1 MSANFQQIAKDLGR
15 QLQTRFPSLKKT
27 TADDKPIDGVN
38 LKDADARKFS
48 FDFTSEEGE
57 KIVNVT
63 ISLSEEGEDPGL
75 DVQWSDTVDNRS
87 WDRFI
92 RNILPKFAQT
102 HGLNFNAQNPSKT
115 NLDKRDSLGEN
126 DMNESKLFGT
136 SKTSY
141 QEIGEAKIIV
151 RHSQPVNLNSMNG
164 RSQRIEHI
172 YVENAMGERFLYP
185 VKHLNGARA
194 LAQHVSHG
202 GTPYDDIGRHVIG
215 LSEELSKLR
224 FFKNYVDRSPIVS
237 ESMGNIQQKV
247 IERINDIKKQVHSL
261 QMSKNYSVFKE
272 NFRVNQSQEV
282 PEEVLNDWVDRLT
295 VRSFNEELKTAFP
308 YIYKLVDESELPVKE
323 IDTEEDMLKTND
335 DKKDLKFKNKKIKEL
350 SAFESYLDQ
359 IVKEDDDL
367 FDNNEELQQQAMAEL
382 KGLFGNELPLGTDG
396 DNVRDSIKGIIDNN
410 KLNRAFQIL
419 ADLGL
424 DEMDARPIIA
434 SYLKSHD
441 RENGTDLSN
450 KLGFDGVS
458 AAPAVTPTP
467 PAPPPE
473 AAAPPAPP
481 PEAAA
486 PAAPPPEAAAP
497 LAPPPEAAA
506 PPGAAPGPMIPNPA
520 PLAESGNGSKLVDEI
535 RSRIS
540 GFFNQ
545 TEGTFTIGE
554 EGFVT
559 KMCKELKEK
568 YHVPPGTHKAERF
581 DHMVERACNSI
592 MEKYKQRHNHSRELS
607 DMRRMA
613 GLAEDSPQQMLARQE
628 IARAK
633 SKADQLPNGQG
644 SGTFSQ
650 GKLVNPNSTGGQS
663 GPNVRRAGND
673 NMEEAGMDD
682 MGGMMKGMMGGMDP
696 QGMMKDIQSKIPAGN
711 MKSSRTS
718 SGTIDGKP
726 ASYDDAM
733 GKFRG
738 MAGDMGFD
746 ASGDDPVGSMY
757 KGIQGKFGD
766 MMKGMNM
773 PSMPG
778 ARSSGTSMP
787 SVSPTRADAAP
798 DLKTALS
805 KMKPTT
811 PDQAMTMIADLKK
824 LAGLA

>member
-15 QLQTRFPSLKKT
+15 QLQTRFPSLEKT

-75 DVQWSDTVDNRS
+75 DVQWSDTVNNRS

-224 FFKNYVDRSPIVS
+224 FFKNYVDRSPVVS

-261 QMSKNYSVFKE
+261 QMSKNYSIFKE

-282 PEEVLNDWVDRLT
+282 PEEVLNDWIDRLT

-308 YIYKLVDESELPVKE
+308 YIYKLVDESQLPVKE
-323 IDTEEDMLKTND
+323 IDTEEDMLKTD
-335 DKKDLKFKNKKIKEL
+335 DGKKDSKLKTKKIKEL

-367 FDNNEELQQQAMAEL
+367 FDDNDELQQQAMAQL
-382 KGLFGNELPLGTDG
+382 KDLFSNELPLGTDG
-396 DNVRDSIKGIIDNN
+396 DNIRDSIKGLIDNN
-410 KLNRAFQIL
+410 KLNRAFHLL

-441 RENGTDLSN
+441 RENGTDLSS
-450 KLGFDGVS
+450 KLGFSMTVS
-458 AAPAVTPTP
+458 AGAGSGSPPPPPPEAAVPA
-467 PAPPPE
+467 APPPE

-486 PAAPPPEAAAP
+486 PPAPPPDAGM
-497 LAPPPEAAA
+497 APPAA

-520 PLAESGNGSKLVDEI
+520 PLAESGKVNKLVDEI

-568 YHVPPGTHKAERF
+568 YHVPPGTHKADRF
-581 DHMVERACNSI
+581 DHMVERACNNI
-592 MEKYKQRHNHSRELS
+592 MEKYKQRHSHSRELS

-613 GLAEDSPQQMLARQE
+613 GLSDNVSMAEGEMNDAWPKMVPLPGESPQQTLARYRIQ
-628 IARAK
+628 AMKAK
-633 SKADQLPNGQG
+633 VAQLPNGQG

-650 GKLVNPNSTGGQS
+650 GQLVPGTYRPPSGQ
-663 GPNVRRAGND
+663 D
-673 NMEEAGMDD
+673 QL
-682 MGGMMKGMMGGMDP
+682 GGMNP
-696 QGMMKDIQSKIPAGN
+696 QDMMKNIQSKIPSGN
-711 MKSSRTS
+711 MQSTRTS
-718 SGTIDGKP
+718 SGSINGQS

-733 GKFRG
+733 GKFKG

-746 ASGDDPVGSMY
+746 ASGDDPVGGMM
-757 KGIQGKFGD
+757 KGVQGKFGD

-773 PSMPG
+773 PGIGSN
-778 ARSSGTSMP
+778 SGQQ
-787 SVSPTRADAAP
+787 SPTAYRRRAGADMMESELAAI
-798 DLKTALS
+798 LK
-805 KMKPTT
+805 
-811 PDQAMTMIADLKK
+811 IAGLKK
-824 LAGLA
+824 

>member
-15 QLQTRFPSLKKT
+15 QLQTRFPSLKKS

-38 LKDADARKFS
+38 LKDADARKFN
-48 FDFTSEEGE
+48 FDFTSEDGE
-57 KIVNVT
+57 KLVNVT
-63 ISLSEEGEDPGL
+63 ISLSEDGEDPGL

-141 QEIGEAKIIV
+141 QDIGEAKIIV
-151 RHSQPVNLNSMNG
+151 RHSQPINLNSMNG

-194 LAQHVSHG
+194 LAVHVSEG
-202 GTPYDDIGRHVIG
+202 GHPYDEIGQYVIG

-224 FFKNYVDRSPIVS
+224 FFKNYVDRSPVIS
-237 ESMGNIQQKV
+237 ENMGNIQQKV
-247 IERINDIKKQVHSL
+247 IERINDIKKHVHSL
-261 QMSKNYSVFKE
+261 QSVKNYSMFKE
-272 NFRVNQSQEV
+272 DFESNQSQEV
-282 PEEVLNDWVDRLT
+282 PEEVLNDWIDRLT

-308 YIYKLVDESELPVKE
+308 YIYRLVDESELPVKE

-335 DKKDLKFKNKKIKEL
+335 DKKDSKSKNKKIKEL
-350 SAFESYLDQ
+350 SAFENYLDQ

-367 FDNNEELQQQAMAEL
+367 FDDNEELQAQAMAEL
-382 KGLFGNELPLGTDG
+382 KDLFSNELPLGTDG

-441 RENGTDLSN
+441 RENGTDLSS
-450 KLGFDGVS
+450 KLGFDGAS
-458 AAPAVTPTP
+458 AAPPTPPAAPPAGAPPAPPPEAAAPPTPPAGAP

-481 PEAAA
+481 PE
-486 PAAPPPEAAAP
+486 
-497 LAPPPEAAA
+497 AA

-520 PLAESGNGSKLVDEI
+520 PLAESGNGHKLVDEI

-568 YHVPPGTHKAERF
+568 YHVPPGTHKADRF
-581 DHMVERACNSI
+581 DHMVERACNNI
-592 MEKYKQRHNHSRELS
+592 MEKYKQRHSHSRELS

-613 GLAEDSPQQMLARQE
+613 GIM
-628 IARAK
+628 
-633 SKADQLPNGQG
+633 
-644 SGTFSQ
+644 
-650 GKLVNPNSTGGQS
+650 
-663 GPNVRRAGND
+663 
-673 NMEEAGMDD
+673 EAGMQMPSMGDFGD
-682 MGGMMKGMMGGMDP
+682 MDGMMKN
-696 QGMMKDIQSKIPAGN
+696 IQSKIPAGN

-733 GKFRG
+733 SKFRG
-738 MAGDMGFD
+738 MAGGMGLD
-746 ASGDDPVGSMY
+746 ASGDDPVGGMY

-766 MMKGMNM
+766 MMKGMGM
-773 PSMPG
+773 SGMPG
-778 ARSSGTSMP
+778 SDSSRNLNP
-787 SVSPTRADAAP
+787 SVSPTRAGTNP
-798 DLKTALS
+798 DLKTALA
-805 KMKPTT
+805 KMKPTS
-811 PDQAMTMIADLKK
+811 PDDAMKMLGDLKK

>member
-15 QLQTRFPSLKKT
+15 QLQTRFPSLEKS

-38 LKDADARKFS
+38 LKDADARKFN
-48 FDFTSEEGE
+48 FDFTSEDGE

-63 ISLSEEGEDPGL
+63 ISLSEDGEDPGL

-115 NLDKRDSLGEN
+115 NLDKRDSSEEN

-141 QEIGEAKIIV
+141 QDIGEAKIIV
-151 RHSQPVNLNSMNG
+151 RHSQPINLNSMNG

-185 VKHLNGARA
+185 IKHLNGARA
-194 LAQHVSHG
+194 LAVHVSEG
-202 GTPYDDIGRHVIG
+202 GHPYDEIGQYVIG

-224 FFKNYVDRSPIVS
+224 FFKNYVDRSPVIS
-237 ESMGNIQQKV
+237 ENMGNIQQKV
-247 IERINDIKKQVHSL
+247 IERINSIKKEVHSL
-261 QMSKNYSVFKE
+261 QSVKNYGLFKE
-272 NFRVNQSQEV
+272 DFESNQSEDV
-282 PEEVLNDWVDRLT
+282 PEEVLNDWIDRLT

-308 YIYKLVDESELPVKE
+308 YIYRLVDESELPVKD

-335 DKKDLKFKNKKIKEL
+335 DKKDSKLKNKKIKEL
-350 SAFESYLDQ
+350 SAFENYLDQ

-367 FDNNEELQQQAMAEL
+367 FNDNEELQAQAMAEL
-382 KGLFGNELPLGTDG
+382 KNLFSNELPLGTDG
-396 DNVRDSIKGIIDNN
+396 DNIRDSVKGIIDNN
-410 KLNRAFQIL
+410 KLNRAFHLL

-441 RENGTDLSN
+441 KENGTDFSD
-450 KLGFDGVS
+450 KLGFSMTMS
-458 AAPAVTPTP
+458 AGAGT
-467 PAPPPE
+467 APPPE
-473 AAAPPAPP
+473 AMV
-481 PEAAA
+481 
-486 PAAPPPEAAAP
+486 
-497 LAPPPEAAA
+497 PPPEAAA
-506 PPGAAPGPMIPNPA
+506 PPGAPPPEVAAPPGAPPPEAAAPPPGAAPPGAPGPMIPNPA
-520 PLAESGNGSKLVDEI
+520 PLAEGNAHKVVDEI
-535 RSRIS
+535 RNRIS

-568 YHVPPGTHKAERF
+568 YHVPPGTHKADRF

-592 MEKYKQRHNHSRELS
+592 MEKYKQHHSHSRELS

-613 GLAEDSPQQMLARQE
+613 GIM
-628 IARAK
+628 
-633 SKADQLPNGQG
+633 
-644 SGTFSQ
+644 
-650 GKLVNPNSTGGQS
+650 
-663 GPNVRRAGND
+663 
-673 NMEEAGMDD
+673 EAGMQMPGMGDFGD
-682 MGGMMKGMMGGMDP
+682 MDGMMKN
-696 QGMMKDIQSKIPAGN
+696 IQSKIPAGN
-711 MKSSRTS
+711 MKSNRTS

-733 GKFRG
+733 GKFKG
-738 MAGDMGFD
+738 MAGGMGLD
-746 ASGDDPVGSMY
+746 ASGDDPVGGMY

-766 MMKGMNM
+766 MMKGMK
-773 PSMPG
+773 MPG
-778 ARSSGTSMP
+778 MPGSDSSRNSNP
-787 SVSPTRADAAP
+787 SVSPTRAGTNP
-798 DLKTALS
+798 DLKTALA
-805 KMKPTT
+805 KMKPTN
-811 PDQAMTMIADLKK
+811 PDDAMRMIGDLKK

>member
-15 QLQTRFPSLKKT
+15 QLQTRFPSLEKT

-38 LKDADARKFS
+38 LKDADARKFT

-102 HGLNFNAQNPSKT
+102 HGLNFNAQNPSKS
-115 NLDKRDSLGEN
+115 NLDKRDSSGDN

-172 YVENAMGERFLYP
+172 YVENVMGERFLYP

-224 FFKNYVDRSPIVS
+224 FFKNYVDRSPVVS

-272 NFRVNQSQEV
+272 NFELKQSQDV
-282 PEEVLNDWVDRLT
+282 PEEILNDWIDRLT

-308 YIYKLVDESELPVKE
+308 YIYRLVDESELPVKE

-335 DKKDLKFKNKKIKEL
+335 DKKDLKLKNKKIKEL

-367 FDNNEELQQQAMAEL
+367 FDDNEELQAQAMAEL
-382 KGLFGNELPLGTDG
+382 KDLFANELPLGTDG
-396 DNVRDSIKGIIDNN
+396 DNVRDSIEGIIDNN
-410 KLNRAFQIL
+410 KLNRAFQLL

-424 DEMDARPIIA
+424 DEMDSRPIIA

-441 RENGTDLSN
+441 KENGTDLSS
-450 KLGFDGVS
+450 KLGFDGS
-458 AAPAVTPTP
+458 SVTPA
-467 PAPPPE
+467 APPPPE
-473 AAAPPAPP
+473 AAPPAPP
-481 PEAAA
+481 PEAA
-486 PAAPPPEAAAP
+486 PPAPPPEAAP
-497 LAPPPEAAA
+497 PAPPPEAEMAPPAA
-506 PPGAAPGPMIPNPA
+506 PPGAPGPMIPNPA
-520 PLAESGNGSKLVDEI
+520 PLAEGNAHKVVDEI

-568 YHVPPGTHKAERF
+568 YHVPPGTHKADRF

-592 MEKYKQRHNHSRELS
+592 MEKYKQRHSHSRELS

-613 GLAEDSPQQMLARQE
+613 GIM
-628 IARAK
+628 
-633 SKADQLPNGQG
+633 
-644 SGTFSQ
+644 
-650 GKLVNPNSTGGQS
+650 
-663 GPNVRRAGND
+663 
-673 NMEEAGMDD
+673 EAGMQMPGMGD
-682 MGGMMKGMMGGMDP
+682 MGSMMGGMDP
-696 QGMMKDIQSKIPAGN
+696 QGMMKNMQSKIPAAN
-711 MKSSRTS
+711 MKTTNTS
-718 SGTIDGKP
+718 SGTINGQP

-733 GKFRG
+733 GKFKG
-738 MAGDMGFD
+738 MAGGMGLD
-746 ASGDDPVGSMY
+746 ASGDDPVGGMY
-757 KGIQGKFGD
+757 KGIRSKFGD

-778 ARSSGTSMP
+778 TGSSGTSMP
-787 SVSPTRADAAP
+787 SVSPTRAGATP

-811 PDQAMTMIADLKK
+811 PDDAMQMLADLKK
-824 LAGLA
+824 LAGLTA

>member
-441 RENGTDLSN
+441 RENGTDLSS

-458 AAPAVTPTP
+458 AAPAVPPAP

-568 YHVPPGTHKAERF
+568 YHVPPGTHKADRF

-592 MEKYKQRHNHSRELS
+592 MEKYKQRHSHSRELS

-613 GLAEDSPQQMLARQE
+613 GLSDNVSMAEGESNDFFANWPKTNSPQQMMARQR
-628 IARAK
+628 IQAAMNKR
-633 SKADQLPNGQG
+633 DQLDKAGRT
-644 SGTFSQ
+644 SGTFAQ
-650 GKLVNPNSTGGQS
+650 GQLVPDGQPNSL
-663 GPNVRRAGND
+663 
-673 NMEEAGMDD
+673 AGMDD
-682 MGGMMKGMMGGMDP
+682 MMGGMDP
-696 QGMMKDIQSKIPAGN
+696 QGMMKNIQSKIPAGN
-711 MKSSRTS
+711 MKTTNTS
-718 SGTIDGKP
+718 SGTINGKP

-733 GKFRG
+733 SKFKG

-746 ASGDDPVGSMY
+746 ASGDDPVGGMM
-757 KGIQGKFGD
+757 KGVQGKFGD

-773 PSMPG
+773 PGIGSN
-778 ARSSGTSMP
+778 SGQQ
-787 SVSPTRADAAP
+787 SPTAYRRRAGADMMESELAAI
-798 DLKTALS
+798 LK
-805 KMKPTT
+805 
-811 PDQAMTMIADLKK
+811 IAGLKK
-824 LAGLA
+824 

>member
-441 RENGTDLSN
+441 RENGTDLSS

-458 AAPAVTPTP
+458 AAPAVPPT
-467 PAPPPE
+467 
-473 AAAPPAPP
+473 PPAPP

-568 YHVPPGTHKAERF
+568 YHVPPGTHKADRF
-581 DHMVERACNSI
+581 DHMVERACNNI
-592 MEKYKQRHNHSRELS
+592 MEKYKQRHSHSRELS

-613 GLAEDSPQQMLARQE
+613 GIMEAGIQM
-628 IARAK
+628 
-633 SKADQLPNGQG
+633 P
-644 SGTFSQ
+644 
-650 GKLVNPNSTGGQS
+650 
-663 GPNVRRAGND
+663 
-673 NMEEAGMDD
+673 GMDD
-682 MGGMMKGMMGGMDP
+682 MGGMMKGMTGGMDP

-711 MKSSRTS
+711 MKTTRTS

-733 GKFRG
+733 SKFKG
-738 MAGDMGFD
+738 MAGNMGFD
-746 ASGDDPVGSMY
+746 ASGDDPVGGMY

-766 MMKGMNM
+766 MMKGMKMPNM
-773 PSMPG
+773 PGS
-778 ARSSGTSMP
+778 TP
-787 SVSPTRADAAP
+787 SASPTRAGATS
-798 DLKTALS
+798 DLKTALA
-805 KMKPTT
+805 KMQPTS
-811 PDQAMTMIADLKK
+811 PDDAMKMLGDLKK

>member
-1 MSANFQQIAKDLGR
+1 MSANFQQISKDLGR
-15 QLQTRFPSLKKT
+15 QLQTRFPSLEKS

-38 LKDADARKFS
+38 LKDADARKFN
-48 FDFTSEEGE
+48 FDFTDEKGQ

-75 DVQWSDTVDNRS
+75 DVSWSDTVENRS

-92 RNILPKFAQT
+92 RNVLPKFAQT
-102 HGLNFNAQNPSKT
+102 HGLNFNAQNPSQS
-115 NLDKRDSLGEN
+115 NLVKRDSSGEN

-141 QEIGEAKIIV
+141 QDIGEAKIIV

-194 LAQHVSHG
+194 LAVHVSEG
-202 GTPYDDIGRHVIG
+202 GHPYDNIGQYVIG

-224 FFKNYVDRSPIVS
+224 FFKNYVDRSPVIS
-237 ESMGNIQQKV
+237 ENMGNIQQKV
-247 IERINDIKKQVHSL
+247 IERINAIKKHVHGL
-261 QMSKNYSVFKE
+261 QSTKNYSVFKE
-272 NFRVNQSQEV
+272 NFKANQSQDV
-282 PEEVLNDWVDRLT
+282 PEEVLNDWIDRLT

-308 YIYKLVDESELPVKE
+308 YIYKLVDESEVPVKE

-335 DKKDLKFKNKKIKEL
+335 DKKDSKLKNKKIKEL

-367 FDNNEELQQQAMAEL
+367 FDDNEELQAQAMAEL
-382 KGLFGNELPLGTDG
+382 KDLFTNELPLGTDG

-424 DEMDARPIIA
+424 DEMDSRPIIA

-441 RENGTDLSN
+441 KENGTDLSS
-450 KLGFDGVS
+450 KLGFDGVAATPAAPPPPP
-458 AAPAVTPTP
+458 AAPAAP
-467 PAPPPE
+467 PEAAAPPAAPPPE
-473 AAAPPAPP
+473 AAAPPALPP
-481 PEAAA
+481 DAGMALPPDAGM
-486 PAAPPPEAAAP
+486 APP
-497 LAPPPEAAA
+497 AA

-520 PLAESGNGSKLVDEI
+520 PLAEGNAHKVVDEI

-568 YHVPPGTHKAERF
+568 YHVPPGTHKAEKF
-581 DHMVERACNSI
+581 DHMVERACTSI
-592 MEKYKQRHNHSRELS
+592 MEKYKQRHSHSRELS

-613 GLAEDSPQQMLARQE
+613 GIM
-628 IARAK
+628 
-633 SKADQLPNGQG
+633 
-644 SGTFSQ
+644 
-650 GKLVNPNSTGGQS
+650 
-663 GPNVRRAGND
+663 
-673 NMEEAGMDD
+673 EAGMQMPGMGD
-682 MGGMMKGMMGGMDP
+682 MGSMMGGMDP
-696 QGMMKDIQSKIPAGN
+696 QGMMKNMQSKIPAAN
-711 MKSSRTS
+711 MKTTNS
-718 SGTIDGKP
+718 SGTINGQP

-738 MAGDMGFD
+738 MAGGMGLD
-746 ASGDDPVGSMY
+746 ASGDDPVGGMM
-757 KGIQGKFGD
+757 KGVQGKFGD

-778 ARSSGTSMP
+778 TGSSGTSMP
-787 SVSPTRADAAP
+787 SVSPTRAGATP

-811 PDQAMTMIADLKK
+811 PDDAMKMLADLKK
-824 LAGLA
+824 LAGLNA